1 MGAVPS
7 DQLFWKE
14 LFKKVQFANGG
25 CSIRSALLKR
35 VGQKCSAQVKEL
47 FKTISS

>member
-14 LFKKVQFANGG
+14 LLKNVQFTNGS

-35 VGQKCSAQVKEL
+35 AAQKRSAQEKEL